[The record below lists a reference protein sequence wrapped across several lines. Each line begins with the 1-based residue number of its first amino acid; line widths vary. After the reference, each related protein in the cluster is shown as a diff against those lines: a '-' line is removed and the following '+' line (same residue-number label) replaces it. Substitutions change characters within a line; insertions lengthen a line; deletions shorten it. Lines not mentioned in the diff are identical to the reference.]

1 MVARLVRDQEV
12 VGSSPVTSTISSVHN
27 RPKGL
32 VWTLDYFCLK
42 RDLNGWAVA
51 LFQKINIIK
60 EQCDQT
66 ADGTA
71 VCHTGIMPNKNKS
84 EPC

>member
-32 VWTLDYFCLK
+32 VWTLDCFLPETGLERVGSRIVSENQYYRKNNATKQQTEL
-42 RDLNGWAVA
+42 
-51 LFQKINIIK
+51 LFATQ
-60 EQCDQT
+60 
-66 ADGTA
+66 A
-71 VCHTGIMPNKNKS
+71 
-84 EPC
+84 

>member
-42 RDLNGWAVA
+42 RDLNGVGSRIVSEIE
-51 LFQKINIIK
+51 INN
-60 EQCDQT
+60 DSFY
-66 ADGTA
+66 G
-71 VCHTGIMPNKNKS
+71 S
-84 EPC
+84 EKF